1 MCSIFFNHSKVMKPM
16 KIRNL
21 ATLFI
26 VPGLLAATVLYA
38 DSVDQAALKAEAI
51 GIVQQFG
58 GSLKPQLKKA
68 LMEGGPA
75 HAISVCSVQ
84 APEIAQNLSQSTGWS
99 VKRVSLKARNSET
112 ATPDA
117 WEMGVLEQFDQ
128 RQANGESAKKMAYAE
143 VVDGQF
149 RFMKAQGVEDVC
161 LKCHAANI
169 DPETEKALQEHYA
182 DDSARGYTLGQIR
195 GAFSLSKP
203 L

>member
-1 MCSIFFNHSKVMKPM
+1 MKT
-16 KIRNL
+16 RNL
-21 ATLFI
+21 VAFFVLPSLFA
-26 VPGLLAATVLYA
+26 VTALYA
-38 DSVDQAALKAEAI
+38 DSVDKVALKAEAI
-51 GIVQQFG
+51 SIVKQFG

-68 LMEGGPA
+68 LKEGGPA
-75 HAISVCSVQ
+75 HAINVCSTQ
-84 APEIAQNLSQSTGWS
+84 APEIAQDLSQSTGWS
-99 VKRVSLKARNSET
+99 VKRVSLKARNTET

-117 WEMGVLEQFDQ
+117 WEKGVLEQFDQ
-128 RQANGESAKKMAYAE
+128 RQADGESAKKMAYAE

-149 RFMKAQGVEDVC
+149 RFMKAQGVEEVC
-161 LKCHAANI
+161 LKCHAAKI